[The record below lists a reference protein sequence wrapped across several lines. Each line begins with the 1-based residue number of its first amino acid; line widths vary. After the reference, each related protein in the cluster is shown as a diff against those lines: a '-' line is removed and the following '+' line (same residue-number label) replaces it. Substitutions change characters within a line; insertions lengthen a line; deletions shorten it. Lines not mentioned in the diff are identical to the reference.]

1 MAAEPLKTLFYPFEA
16 EALPL
21 PRKHARV
28 LFLGAEPGLRLPAG
42 FEAALHLVQGF
53 RPHFRTLQASGY
65 AVTPRVEGSGFDM
78 ALVLAGRHRGQNEQR
93 VADAIERVAPGG
105 LVIIAGSKDD
115 GIDSLR
121 KRMASSDD
129 KLASMIAGHEP
140 GGVIIER
147 RDGSRDVLPN
157 ERLFHPQTAKV
168 PLSGHL
174 SKHHGVVFWLERTPQ
189 AEAFAKSIHD
199 WQNGWPLV
207 DRRFRTAPGMFSFDR
222 IDAGSKLLAANLP
235 DDLKGN
241 VADFCA
247 GWGYLAVEVLQRPQ
261 GLTAL
266 DLYEADFEALE
277 AARLNVHGGAI
288 EPRFFWTDLLT
299 EAVERRYDAIVMN
312 PPFHRGRA
320 SEPEIG
326 AGMIRAASKA
336 LKPGGR
342 LFMVANRQLPYQQ
355 ALSAAF
361 ASHAEIARDGMF
373 KVFSARR

>member
-21 PRKHARV
+21 PRKDARV
-28 LFLGAEPGLRLPAG
+28 LFLGAEPGFRLPAG
-42 FEAALHLVQGF
+42 FEAPLHLVQGF
-53 RPHFRTLQASGY
+53 RPHFRTLQASGC
-65 AVTPRVEGSGFDM
+65 AVTPRAEGTGFDL
-78 ALVLAGRHRGQNEQR
+78 ALVLAGRYRGQNELR
-93 VADAIERVAPGG
+93 IADAIERTVPGG
-105 LVIIAGSKDD
+105 LIAVAGGKED

-121 KRMASSDD
+121 KR
-129 KLASMIAGHEP
+129 IN
-140 GGVIIER
+140 
-147 RDGSRDVLPN
+147 VL
-157 ERLFHPQTAKV
+157 V
-168 PLSGHL
+168 PLEGHL
-174 SKHHGVVFWLERTPQ
+174 PKHHGVVFWFKRAG
-189 AEAFAKSIHD
+189 AETAATLRAGNPDLIIE
-199 WQNGWPLV
+199 GG
-207 DRRFRTAPGMFSFDR
+207 FRTKPGMFSFDR

-247 GWGYLAVEVLQRPQ
+247 GWGYLAAEILLRPQ

-336 LKPGGR
+336 LRPGGR
-342 LFMVANRQLPYQQ
+342 LFMVANRQLPYEHV
-355 ALSAAF
+355 LSAAF